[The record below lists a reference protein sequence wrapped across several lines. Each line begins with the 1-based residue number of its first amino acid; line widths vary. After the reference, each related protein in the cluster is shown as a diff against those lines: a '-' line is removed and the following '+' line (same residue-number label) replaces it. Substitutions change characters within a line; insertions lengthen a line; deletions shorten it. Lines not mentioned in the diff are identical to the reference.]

1 MNTLATTGPSMDTQ
15 GTTGWPMNSQDIT
28 GRPMDTQATTGW
40 PMDILSLQSI
50 RDAPNGIKRRYSPN
64 GSFGSS
70 DESSDQEQVFQHEM
84 GEILVFRVDRCKIE
98 NLILGQFEPIKE
110 SAGDYFLRIGN
121 ETGTTVVWPQRLKIG
136 IKKGKNPDIT
146 ICGPKYEGVML
157 AKKIILEH
165 FYCTNII
172 TLKMDVS
179 NTGHSHIIGKGGKM
193 VNSIMSEMDCRIHF
207 PDSNLSN
214 PYEKNNKVSISG
226 DVVEGIEKAR
236 AKVREL
242 VPLVLTFDFLDTNF
256 NANDPLLRSMQDQ
269 FNVKLMFLPK
279 AHHTDTTT
287 AIIKGYELEAGHVKE
302 ATQLLID
309 HISGKK
315 GNTTP
320 VTMNMEISPVHHSFV
335 LGQNNINIRVIMHYT
350 NTNILFPDAADSNI
364 LTIKKGSVSITGK
377 FDKSFFIFL

>member
-1 MNTLATTGPSMDTQ
+1 MDTLATTGWSMDTQ
-15 GTTGWPMNSQDIT
+15 PSTGWSMDTQTSI
-28 GRPMDTQATTGW
+28 GWPMDTQATTGW
-40 PMDILSLQSI
+40 SMGNLSLQSI
-50 RDAPNGIKRRYSPN
+50 RDTPNSVKRRYSPT

-84 GEILVFRVDRCKIE
+84 GKILVFRVDRCKIE
-98 NLILGQFEPIKE
+98 RLILGQFEPIKE
-110 SAGDYFLRIGN
+110 TAGDYFLRIGN
-121 ETGTTVVWPQRLKIG
+121 ETGTTVIWPQKLKIG

-179 NTGHSHIIGKGGKM
+179 NTGHSHIIGKGGKI

-214 PYEKNNKVSISG
+214 PNEKNNKVSISG
-226 DVVEGIEKAR
+226 DVVKGIEKAR

-269 FNVKLMFLPK
+269 FNIKLKFLPK
-279 AHHTDTTT
+279 ANQIDTTT
-287 AIIKGYELEAGHVKE
+287 AVIKGYESEAGHVKE

-315 GNTTP
+315 GYTSP
-320 VTMNMEISPVHHSFV
+320 VTMNMEISPSHHSFV
-335 LGQNNINIRVIMHYT
+335 LGQNNVNIQVIMHIT

-364 LTIKKGSVSITGK
+364 LPIKKGSVSITGK
-377 FDKSFFIFL
+377 FDKSF

>member
-1 MNTLATTGPSMDTQ
+1 MDTLATTTEWSMDTQ
-15 GTTGWPMNSQDIT
+15 TTTGWPMN
-28 GRPMDTQATTGW
+28 TQATTGW
-40 PMDILSLQSI
+40 SMDILSLQTL
-50 RDAPNGIKRRYSPN
+50 RDAPNSIKRRYSPN

-70 DESSDQEQVFQHEM
+70 DENSDQEQVFQHEM
-84 GEILVFRVDRCKIE
+84 GKILVFRVDRCKIE
-98 NLILGQFEPIKE
+98 SLILGQFEPIKE
-110 SAGDYFLRIGN
+110 TAGDYFLRIGN

-146 ICGPKYEGVML
+146 ICGPKHEGVML

-179 NTGHSHIIGKGGKM
+179 NTGHSHIIGKGGKT
-193 VNSIMSEMDCRIHF
+193 VNSVMSEMDCRIHF

-214 PYEKNNKVSISG
+214 PCEKNNKVSISG
-226 DVVEGIEKAR
+226 DVVKGIEKAR

-242 VPLVLTFDFLDTNF
+242 VPLIFTFDFIDTNF

-269 FNVKLMFLPK
+269 FNIKLMFSRK
-279 AHHTDTTT
+279 ASHFNTTT
-287 AIIKGYELEAGHVKE
+287 AVIKGYELEAGTVKE

-309 HISGKK
+309 HISGIK
-315 GNTTP
+315 GSTSP
-320 VTMNMEISPVHHSFV
+320 VTMNMEISPIHHSFV
-335 LGQNNINIRVIMHYT
+335 LGQNNVNIQVIMQIT

-364 LTIKKGSVSITGK
+364 LPIKKGSVSITGK
-377 FDKSFFIFL
+377 FDESF

>member
-1 MNTLATTGPSMDTQ
+1 MDTLATTGWSMDTQ
-15 GTTGWPMNSQDIT
+15 TTTGW
-28 GRPMDTQATTGW
+28 PMDTQATTGW

-98 NLILGQFEPIKE
+98 SLILGQFEPIKE
-110 SAGDYFLRIGN
+110 TAGDYFLRIGN

-179 NTGHSHIIGKGGKM
+179 NTGHSHIIGKGGKT

-226 DVVEGIEKAR
+226 DVVKGIEKAR

-269 FNVKLMFLPK
+269 FNIKLMFLPK
-279 AHHTDTTT
+279 ANYTDTTT
-287 AIIKGYELEAGHVKE
+287 AVIKGYELEAGTVKE

-350 NTNILFPDAADSNI
+350 NTNILFPDAVGSNNLPI
-364 LTIKKGSVSITGK
+364 SGSVSITGK
-377 FDKSFFIFL
+377 FNKSF